1 MEENISKA
9 IASYSVA
16 FFIIVAISLFFTL
29 YEKNSEAINTVNI
42 SISKRGSVYQTN
54 GSETEGSK
62 VLGAV
67 IAGCI
72 KNGLETDI
80 LIDSTIV
87 HKSTDISIFDFDII
101 DTDAMYS
108 VEYSFNDSGEVI
120 FTKYKKL
127 GGDWWL
133 SETLSK
139 IIALVISILLLFI
152 FPVENM
158 LTRQDDIT
166 RTVVLNET
174 AEFVDSVRNLGYITP
189 LMYMQFTHALSTTGN
204 IYEISMEHIH
214 YRIDPIYI
222 DKDDMTSFQ
231 HNYNVNNRVTYTDEI
246 INRLF
251 PENPDQDR
259 YYYLSKGDIFK
270 VKVVNINKTP
280 ATKVQQMLLMSDL
293 PVKRI
298 VVNYGGMVRD
308 ENYWYSHSVCC
319 NNFAFCAA
327 FENKNRQ
334 SAKYRVPEYF
344 AE

>member
-127 GGDWWL
+127 GGDW
-133 SETLSK
+133 
-139 IIALVISILLLFI
+139 
-152 FPVENM
+152 
-158 LTRQDDIT
+158 
-166 RTVVLNET
+166 
-174 AEFVDSVRNLGYITP
+174 
-189 LMYMQFTHALSTTGN
+189 
-204 IYEISMEHIH
+204 
-214 YRIDPIYI
+214 
-222 DKDDMTSFQ
+222 
-231 HNYNVNNRVTYTDEI
+231 
-246 INRLF
+246 
-251 PENPDQDR
+251 
-259 YYYLSKGDIFK
+259 
-270 VKVVNINKTP
+270 
-280 ATKVQQMLLMSDL
+280 
-293 PVKRI
+293 
-298 VVNYGGMVRD
+298 
-308 ENYWYSHSVCC
+308 
-319 NNFAFCAA
+319 
-327 FENKNRQ
+327 
-334 SAKYRVPEYF
+334 
-344 AE
+344 